1 MGNKMYSTLKNDHL
15 CYKKKNIH
23 LPSADKYSTVIKAE
37 ICYIKVTIVM
47 SFEQRT

>member
-1 MGNKMYSTLKNDHL
+1 MIIYVT
-15 CYKKKNIH
+15 KKHIH
-23 LPSADKYSTVIKAE
+23 LPSADKYSAVIKTE